1 MRQTHRD
8 VACNV
13 SMIIP
18 TSRFYPSQKQA
29 PSVRSTRSKTNN
41 RRSVTAFYLTI
52 SPWLVGFLAF
62 TLLPILIS
70 LYASFTDWDL
80 LSSPVWVGLDNYER
94 MAADP
99 KFWQSL
105 KVTAIY
111 TLIYVPLDLAGGLAL
126 ALLVRPRLP
135 GVKVIR
141 TVLYLPV
148 VFSGVA
154 FVVVWMWLLNPE
166 VGLVNQAL
174 KGLGIAG
181 PRWLLDPNW
190 SLPAL
195 LLMSFWGWGRSMVIF
210 LSGLVAIPDS
220 VHEAAAIDGAGK
232 WARFWHI
239 TLPLLSPILFF
250 NLILSVI
257 STFQTFTNAFVATNG
272 GPLDSTLF
280 LVLYIYRQAFEYRQM
295 GYASALA
302 WVLFVIILILT
313 LLLVRSQRFWV
324 FYLGSDVED

>member
-1 MRQTHRD
+1 
-8 VACNV
+8 
-13 SMIIP
+13 MIIP

-181 PRWLLDPNW
+181 PRWLLDPSW

-220 VHEAAAIDGAGK
+220 VYEAAAIDGAGK

>member
-1 MRQTHRD
+1 MKSHRKG
-8 VACNV
+8 
-13 SMIIP
+13 
-18 TSRFYPSQKQA
+18 T
-29 PSVRSTRSKTNN
+29 STRRNTI
-41 RRSVTAFYLTI
+41 TFYLTI
-52 SPWLVGFLAF
+52 SPWLVGFAAF

-80 LSSPVWVGLDNYER
+80 LSAPVWRGLANYER

-99 KFWQSL
+99 KFWQAL
-105 KVTAIY
+105 KVTGLY
-111 TLIYVPLDLAGGLAL
+111 TLAYVPLDLAGGLAL
-126 ALLVRPRLP
+126 ALLVRPRLR
-135 GVKVIR
+135 GVKVFR
-141 TVLYLPV
+141 TIYYLPV

-154 FVVVWMWLLNPE
+154 FVVVWMWLLNPG

-174 KGLGIAG
+174 GLIGIEG

-195 LLMSFWGWGRSMVIF
+195 ILMSFWGWGRSMVIF
-210 LSGLVAIPDS
+210 LSGLIGIPDD
-220 VHEAAAIDGAGK
+220 VYEAAAIDGAGG
-232 WARFWHI
+232 WARFWRI
-239 TLPLLSPILFF
+239 TLPLISPILFF

-280 LVLYIYRQAFEYRQM
+280 LVLYIYRQAFEYRNM

-302 WVLFVIILILT
+302 WVLFAVILVFTIF
-313 LLLVRSQRFWV
+313 LVRSQRFWV
-324 FYLGSDVED
+324 FYLGEGVDD